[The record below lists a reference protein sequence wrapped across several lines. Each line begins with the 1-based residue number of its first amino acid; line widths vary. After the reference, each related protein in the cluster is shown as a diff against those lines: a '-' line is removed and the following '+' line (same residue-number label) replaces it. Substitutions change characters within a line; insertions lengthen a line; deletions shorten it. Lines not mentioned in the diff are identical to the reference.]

1 MASPAAHRYLQ
12 DRVLTATP
20 AELVGM
26 VYDIAVRSLVAAG
39 ASLGQ
44 GDRPGA
50 GRHLLKAQ
58 DAVVELRC
66 ALEKESR
73 DPAAAELAGQLD
85 SLYEYI
91 YLRLVK
97 ASVQGDATKVT
108 ECLGLLEPLRQ
119 AWREGCLHLPPVPV
133 PTTVASP

>member
-1 MASPAAHRYLQ
+1 MASPAAGRYLQ

-26 VYDIAVRSLVAAG
+26 VYDVAVRSLVAAG
-39 ASLGQ
+39 TSLGQ
-44 GDRPGA
+44 GDRPAA

-66 ALEKESR
+66 ALDRQSR
-73 DPAAAELAGQLD
+73 DPAAAQLAGQLD
-85 SLYEYI
+85 SLYGYI
-91 YLRLVK
+91 YLGLVK
-97 ASVQGDATKVT
+97 ANVQGDATGVS
-108 ECLGLLEPLRQ
+108 ECLGLLEQLRQ
-119 AWREGCLHLPPVPV
+119 AWREGCLHLPPVPA